1 MDAIAIDTLRERA
14 RQGDARALS
23 VLGRRLLLG
32 LGTPPAPQEGH
43 ACLVGA
49 AARGDGEAA
58 ALLARLSAWGAL
70 QAQSWPEALHHL
82 QRAAELGWTP
92 AQRELRFLARHEGDD
107 WPALCG
113 RVDIGSLTASPAS
126 RVLAASP
133 QVRAIKDFATP
144 EECAWLIGLARDDL
158 RRAQVYRKDAE
169 GYMESGTRTNSEAD
183 YTFGNAD
190 LVLRVIIERIAR
202 AVGLSTRL
210 FEVAKLL
217 HYEPGQQFAPHHDFQ
232 QPTTPALAREI
243 AQRGQRVAT
252 VLVYLND
259 DFEGG
264 ETEFPRI
271 GLRHRGA
278 TGDAL
283 MFANVRPDGA
293 LDHDSLHAGLPT
305 TRGVKWVLSQWIRSR
320 PVDGGAA

>member
-1 MDAIAIDTLRERA
+1 METIPIEVLRERA
-14 RQGDARALS
+14 QRGDVRALS
-23 VLGRRLLLG
+23 VLGGRLLLG
-32 LGTPPAPQEGH
+32 SGTDAAPQEGH
-43 ACLVGA
+43 ACLVEA

-58 ALLARLSAWGAL
+58 ALLARLAGWGAL
-70 QAQSWPEALHHL
+70 RTQSWPDALHHL
-82 QRAAELGWTP
+82 QRAAELGWAP
-92 AQRELRFLARHEGDD
+92 AQRELRSLARRDGTD
-107 WPALCG
+107 WAALRDG
-113 RVDIGSLTASPAS
+113 VDIKTLTTPPAA
-126 RVLAASP
+126 RVLASSP
-133 QVRAIKDFATP
+133 QVRAIPGFATP
-144 EECAWLIGLARDDL
+144 AECAWLIGLARHGL
-158 RRAQVYRKDAE
+158 RRARVYRKDAD
-169 GYMESGTRTNSEAD
+169 GYTEAGTRTNSESD

-190 LVLRVIIERIAR
+190 LVLRVIIERIAS
-202 AVGLSTRL
+202 AVGLPTRL

-217 HYEPGQQFAPHHDFQ
+217 HYEPGQHFAPHHDFQ

-243 AQRGQRVAT
+243 ARRGQRVAT
-252 VLVYLND
+252 VLIYLND
-259 DFEGG
+259 GYEGG

-271 GLRHRGA
+271 GLRHRAA

>member
-1 MDAIAIDTLRERA
+1 METIAIEALRTQA
-14 RQGDARALS
+14 QQGDHRALGM
-23 VLGRRLLLG
+23 LGKRLLLG
-32 LGTPPAPQEGH
+32 LGTPPAPQEGY
-43 ACLVGA
+43 ACLVDA

-58 ALLARLSAWGAL
+58 CLLARLAAWGAL
-70 QAQSWPEALHHL
+70 QPQSWSDALQHL
-82 QRAAELGWTP
+82 RRAAELGWQQ
-92 AQRELRFLARHEGDD
+92 AQRELRFLARHDGDD
-107 WPALCG
+107 WPDLQR
-113 RVDIGSLTASPAS
+113 RVDIAALTTSPAAQ
-126 RVLAASP
+126 VLALSP
-133 QVRAIKDFATP
+133 QVRTVTGFATP
-144 EECAWLIGLARDDL
+144 AECAWLIGLARGGL
-158 RRAQVYRKDAE
+158 RRAQVYRRDAD
-169 GYMESGTRTNSEAD
+169 GYMAAGTRTNSEAD

-190 LVLRVIIERIAR
+190 LVLRTVIERIAH
-202 AVGLSTRL
+202 AVGFSTRL

-243 AQRGQRVAT
+243 ARRGQRVAT

-259 DFEGG
+259 DYAGG

-283 MFANVRPDGA
+283 LFANVRPDGD